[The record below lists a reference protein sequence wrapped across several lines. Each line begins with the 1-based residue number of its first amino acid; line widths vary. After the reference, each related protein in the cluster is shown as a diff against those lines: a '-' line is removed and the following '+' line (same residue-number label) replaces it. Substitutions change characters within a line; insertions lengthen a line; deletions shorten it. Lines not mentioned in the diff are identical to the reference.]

1 MVMRYLILLALLLIA
16 AAVIGGLVFAYR
28 KLPKFIF
35 IALIVTAIAVPV
47 ARFKIYER
55 RFMLSVV
62 PDALNVS
69 AIAYSKEESWGFGPG
84 GNEAGIRVYPLPEHV
99 SKEIEARGGIDFFN
113 TMPPNT
119 DQNDREWRG
128 RYTNWE
134 ETPIKTEGYWDSGK
148 KRLDIYDYIC
158 AYGFCID
165 IEPEIVSQANE
176 IVNAPGSYYAYGRI
190 GVIIVSPGNNL
201 VLYFYKG

>member
-1 MVMRYLILLALLLIA
+1 MVMIYLFLLVLLLIA
-16 AAVIGGLVFAYR
+16 AAIIGGLVFASR
-28 KLPKFIF
+28 KLPKFMF
-35 IALIVTAIAVPV
+35 IALIFTLVAVPV
-47 ARFKIYER
+47 VSFKMYER
-55 RFMLSVV
+55 RLMLSVV
-62 PDALNVS
+62 PDALDVS

-84 GNEAGIRVYPLPEHV
+84 GNEAGIRLYPLPEHV
-99 SKEIEARGGIDFFN
+99 SKEIEARRIDFFN

-119 DQNDREWRG
+119 DQNERGWRG

-134 ETPIKTEGYWDSGK
+134 ETPIKTEGYWDSGN

-165 IEPEIVSQANE
+165 IEPEIVSQSNE
-176 IVNAPGSYYAYGRI
+176 IVNAPGNYYAYGRI
-190 GVIIVSPGNNL
+190 GVIVVSPRHNL

>member
-1 MVMRYLILLALLLIA
+1 MVMTYLFLLALLLVA
-16 AAVIGGLVFAYR
+16 TAFIGGFVFAYK

-35 IALIVTAIAVPV
+35 IAVIITLIAVPV
-47 ARFKIYER
+47 VRFKLYER

-62 PDALNVS
+62 PDALGVS
-69 AIAYSKEESWGFGPG
+69 SIAYRKEESWGFGPG

-99 SKEIEARGGIDFFN
+99 SKEVMARGIVFFN

-128 RYTNWE
+128 LYTNWE

-158 AYGFCID
+158 AYGFCVD
-165 IEPEIVSQANE
+165 IEPEIVSLANG

-190 GVIIVSPGNNL
+190 GVIVVSPGNNL

>member
-1 MVMRYLILLALLLIA
+1 MIMRYLFLLVLLLLAA
-16 AAVIGGLVFAYR
+16 AFVGGLVLAYR
-28 KLPKFIF
+28 KLPKCIF
-35 IALIVTAIAVPV
+35 IALVLTFVAVPV

-55 RFMLSVV
+55 RFMLSTV
-62 PDALNVS
+62 PDALDVS

-99 SKEIEARGGIDFFN
+99 SKEIEARGIDFFN

-119 DQNDREWRG
+119 DQNEREWRG
-128 RYTNWE
+128 SYTKWE

-190 GVIIVSPGNNL
+190 GVIVVNPGHNL